1 MPVFKLVNIYNSGTN
16 IIRDYE
22 VDFVDNHERAGG
34 VLRLTAEY
42 RGDILA
48 DAYGTITID
57 TDQYGERISFQL
69 ALDDVERL
77 LTGDGHHNLNPKG
90 RNNNV

>member
-1 MPVFKLVNIYNSGTN
+1 MPVFKLVNIYNSGTY
-16 IIRDYE
+16 IARDYE
-22 VDFVDNHERAGG
+22 VDFVDNTQGAGG

-57 TDQYGERISFQL
+57 TDQYGESISFQL